1 MAGPGMELIGEEEIE
16 EVLQVLRAGYLYRY
30 GITTADGV
38 DPRFQG
44 KVYQLEQEIAAMS
57 QVRYAV
63 AVNSGTSALLA
74 AMVAL
79 GIGPGDEVIVPGFTF
94 VASISAI
101 VYTGAVP
108 VLAEIDRTFNLDP
121 EDVKAK
127 ISPRTKAIMAVH
139 MMGNPARLYELKAS
153 RRGKQS
159 VPDRGLLPGFR
170 RCLPGAPHRL
180 YRPCGCVQLQHLQDD
195 HVGRRR
201 HGDHRR

>member
-121 EDVKAK
+121 EDVKGK

-139 MMGNPARLYELKAS
+139 MMGNPARLYELKKVAEENNLYLIEDCCQAFGAAY
-153 RRGKQS
+153 RW
-159 VPDRGLLPGFR
+159 
-170 RCLPGAPHRL
+170 APHWF
-180 YRPCGCVQLQHLQDD
+180 
-195 HVGRRR
+195 
-201 HGDHRR
+201 